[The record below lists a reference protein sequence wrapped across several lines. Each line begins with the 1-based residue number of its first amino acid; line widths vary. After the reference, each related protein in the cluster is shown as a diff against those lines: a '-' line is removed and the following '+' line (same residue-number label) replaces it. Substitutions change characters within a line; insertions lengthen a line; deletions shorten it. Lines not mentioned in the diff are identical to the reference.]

1 MQVDR
6 IILKLN
12 SKFSNTISTWATTS
26 CNDLMQLSDR
36 NLDVMSIDSLLIF
49 NQNHSIKT
57 RCPRT
62 SNAI

>member
-1 MQVDR
+1 MLVDR

-12 SKFSNTISTWATTS
+12 SKFSNTISTWATGS

-36 NLDVMSIDSLLIF
+36 NLDVMSIDIQSKS
-49 NQNHSIKT
+49 SIKT